1 MTPGHGR
8 SKADIER
15 ELRDLARALDT
26 PAPDYSDRVLRAL
39 AARGQEPAPVTRRV
53 PGRILS
59 PRARRILIAA
69 AVVVIAIAVTIA
81 VPGSRR
87 ALASWFGFA
96 GIEIRHAPIRT
107 SPPPAGGLPV
117 PLHAG
122 AKVTLAD
129 ARAAMEGQL
138 KLPAALPAPTDVYL
152 RRDRA
157 AVVVTLAY
165 RTAPHLHPTADT
177 GYALILTEIANAGHP
192 LLEKIVGTNAN
203 AAVVTVAREPG
214 VFIDGP
220 QEIITIDPSRPIQGQ
235 PALHEVA
242 ARSSANTIIWSHGST
257 TYRLE
262 GGFSR
267 RAAVALASTIR

>member
-1 MTPGHGR
+1 MSTGDRR

-15 ELRDLARALDT
+15 ELRDLARTLDT

-39 AARGQEPAPVTRRV
+39 AAHSQQPAPVTRRA

-59 PRARRILIAA
+59 PRARRILIAV
-69 AVVVIAIAVTIA
+69 AVFLIAVAVTIA
-81 VPGSRR
+81 VPGPRR

-96 GIEIRHAPIRT
+96 GISIRHAPIRT
-107 SPPPAGGLPV
+107 SPPPAAGLPV

-122 AKVTLAD
+122 AKVTLTD
-129 ARAAMEGQL
+129 ARAAMAGQL
-138 KLPAALPAPTDVYL
+138 QLPAALPAPTAVYL

-192 LLEKIVGTNAN
+192 LFEKILGTNAS
-203 AAVVTVAREPG
+203 AIIVTVAGHPG
-214 VFIDGP
+214 VFINGP
-220 QEIITIDPSRPIQGQ
+220 QEIITIDPARPSQGQ
-235 PALHEVA
+235 PAVHEIA
-242 ARSSANTIIWSHGST
+242 ARSSANTVIWSDQSI

-262 GGFSR
+262 GDFSR
-267 RAAVALASTIR
+267 QAAVALAGTIR

>member
-1 MTPGHGR
+1 MSAGHRR

-26 PAPDYSDRVLRAL
+26 PAPDYSERVLQAL
-39 AARGQEPAPVTRRV
+39 AAQGHEPAPATRRAR
-53 PGRILS
+53 GRILS

-69 AVVVIAIAVTIA
+69 AVILIAAAITIA

-96 GIEIRHAPIRT
+96 GIEIRHAPVRT
-107 SPPPAGGLPV
+107 SPPPAGLPV

-122 AKVTLAD
+122 TKVTLAA
-129 ARAAMEGQL
+129 ARAAMAGQL
-138 KLPAALPAPTDVYL
+138 RLPSGLPAPAEVYL
-152 RRDRA
+152 RRDQA

-177 GYALILTEIANAGHP
+177 GYALILTEIAHAGHP
-192 LLEKIVGTNAN
+192 LFEKIIGINAS
-203 AAVVTVAREPG
+203 AAVVTVDRNPG
-214 VFIDGP
+214 VFITGP
-220 QEIITIDPSRPIQGQ
+220 QEIITVDPSRPSQGQ
-235 PALHEVA
+235 PAIHEIA
-242 ARSSANTIIWSHGST
+242 ARASANTIIWSRNSI

-262 GGFSR
+262 ADFSR
-267 RAAVALASTIR
+267 QAAVALASTIR

>member
-1 MTPGHGR
+1 MSAGHRR

-15 ELRDLARALDT
+15 ELQDLARALNT

-39 AARGQEPAPVTRRV
+39 AADSQKPAPVTHRP

-59 PRARRILIAA
+59 PRARRILVAAIAFLI
-69 AVVVIAIAVTIA
+69 AVAVTIA

-96 GIEIRHAPIRT
+96 GIEIRHAPIRP
-107 SPPPAGGLPV
+107 SPPPAGLPA

-122 AKVTLAD
+122 AKVTLTD
-129 ARAAMEGQL
+129 ARAAMAGQL
-138 KLPAALPAPTDVYL
+138 QLPAGLPAPTAVYL

-192 LLEKIVGTNAN
+192 LFEKILGTNTSAI
-203 AAVVTVAREPG
+203 VVTVARHPG
-214 VFIDGP
+214 VFIKGP
-220 QEIITIDPSRPIQGQ
+220 QEIITKDPSRPSQGQ
-235 PALHEVA
+235 PAVHAVA
-242 ARSSANTIIWSHGST
+242 ARSSANTIIWSGKSI

-262 GGFSR
+262 GDFSR
-267 RAAVALASTIR
+267 QAAVALASTIR

>member
-1 MTPGHGR
+1 MSAGHRR

-15 ELRDLARALDT
+15 ELQDLARTLNA

-39 AARGQEPAPVTRRV
+39 AAHSQEPAPVTHRP
-53 PGRILS
+53 PGAGLS

-69 AVVVIAIAVTIA
+69 VVVVIAVAVTIT

-107 SPPPAGGLPV
+107 SPPPAAGLPV

-122 AKVTLAD
+122 AKVTLAE
-129 ARAAMEGQL
+129 ARAAMAGQL
-138 KLPAALPAPTDVYL
+138 QLPAALPAPTAVYL

-165 RTAPHLHPTADT
+165 ATAPRLRPTADT

-192 LLEKIVGTNAN
+192 LFEKILGMNTSAV
-203 AAVVTVAREPG
+203 VVTVARDPG
-214 VFIDGP
+214 VFINGP
-220 QEIITIDPSRPIQGQ
+220 QEIITVDPSRPSQGQ
-235 PALHEVA
+235 PTVHEVA
-242 ARSSANTIIWSHGST
+242 ARSSANTIIWRHGSI

-262 GGFSR
+262 GDFSR
-267 RAAVALASTIR
+267 RAAVALASTIP

>member
-1 MTPGHGR
+1 MSADHRR

-26 PAPDYSDRVLRAL
+26 PAPDYSERVLRAL
-39 AARGQEPAPVTRRV
+39 AAHSHEPAPVIRRTLS
-53 PGRILS
+53 GKLS

-69 AVVVIAIAVTIA
+69 VVVVIAAAVTIA

-96 GIEIRHAPIRT
+96 GIEIRHAHIRP
-107 SPPPAGGLPV
+107 SPPPTAGLPV

-129 ARAAMEGQL
+129 ARAAMAGRL
-138 KLPAALPAPTDVYL
+138 KLPAALPTPTGVYL

-157 AVVVTLAY
+157 AVVVTLAW
-165 RTAPHLHPTADT
+165 RTAPHLHRTADT

-192 LLEKIVGTNAN
+192 LLEKIIGMNAS
-203 AAVVTVAREPG
+203 AVVVTVAHDPG
-214 VFIDGP
+214 VFIRGQ
-220 QEIITIDPSRPIQGQ
+220 QEIITVDPSRPTQGQ

-242 ARSSANTIIWSHGST
+242 ARESANTIIWSGESV

-262 GGFSR
+262 GDFSR

>member
-1 MTPGHGR
+1 MSTGHRR
-8 SKADIER
+8 SKAEIER

-26 PAPDYSDRVLRAL
+26 PAPDYSKPVLRAL
-39 AARGQEPAPVTRRV
+39 AAHGQEPAPVTRGT
-53 PGRILS
+53 PGRTLS
-59 PRARRILIAA
+59 PWARRILIAA
-69 AVVVIAIAVTIA
+69 VVFLIAIAVAIA

-138 KLPAALPAPTDVYL
+138 KLPAALPTPTDVYL

-165 RTAPHLHPTADT
+165 RTAPHLRPTTDT

-192 LLEKIVGTNAN
+192 LFEKILGTNAS
-203 AAVVTVAREPG
+203 AAVVTVARDPG
-214 VFIDGP
+214 VFINGP
-220 QEIITIDPSRPIQGQ
+220 QEIITVDPARPSRGQ

-242 ARSSANTIIWSHGST
+242 ARSSANTIIWSHGPI

-262 GGFSR
+262 GDFSR
-267 RAAVALASTIR
+267 LTAVALASTLR

>member
-1 MTPGHGR
+1 MTPGHRR

-26 PAPDYSDRVLRAL
+26 PAPDYSGRVLRAL
-39 AARGQEPAPVTRRV
+39 AARGQEPAPVTRRP

-107 SPPPAGGLPV
+107 SPPPAAGLPV

-129 ARAAMEGQL
+129 ARAAMAGQL
-138 KLPAALPAPTDVYL
+138 RLPAALPAPTNVYL

-165 RTAPHLHPTADT
+165 KTAPRLHPTADT

-192 LLEKIVGTNAN
+192 LFEKIVGTNAN
-203 AAVVTVAREPG
+203 AILVTVARDPG
-214 VFIDGP
+214 VFINGP
-220 QEIITIDPSRPIQGQ
+220 QEIITIDPSRPSQGQ

-262 GGFSR
+262 GGFTR

>member
-1 MTPGHGR
+1 MSAGHRR

-15 ELRDLARALDT
+15 ELQDLARTLDA
-26 PAPDYSDRVLRAL
+26 PAPDYSDRVPRAL
-39 AARGQEPAPVTRRV
+39 ATHGQQPAPVTHRP
-53 PGRILS
+53 PGAVLS

-69 AVVVIAIAVTIA
+69 VAFLIAVAVTIA

-107 SPPPAGGLPV
+107 SPPPASGLPV

-129 ARAAMEGQL
+129 ARAAMAGQTQ
-138 KLPAALPAPTDVYL
+138 LPAAPPAPNAVYL

-165 RTAPHLHPTADT
+165 ATAPHLHPTAET

-192 LLEKIVGTNAN
+192 LFEKILGTNAS
-203 AAVVTVAREPG
+203 AVVVTVARDPG
-214 VFIDGP
+214 VFINGP
-220 QEIITIDPSRPIQGQ
+220 QEIITKDPSRPYQGQ
-235 PALHEVA
+235 PAVHEVT
-242 ARSSANTIIWSHGST
+242 ARSSANTIIWSHGSI

-262 GGFSR
+262 GDFSR

>member
-1 MTPGHGR
+1 MSAGHRR

-15 ELRDLARALDT
+15 ELRNLARALDT
-26 PAPDYSDRVLRAL
+26 PAPDYSQRVLQAL
-39 AARGQEPAPVTRRV
+39 AAQGHEPAPATRPAR
-53 PGRILS
+53 GRILS

-69 AVVVIAIAVTIA
+69 AVILIAAAITIA

-96 GIEIRHAPIRT
+96 GIEIRHAPVRT
-107 SPPPAGGLPV
+107 SPPPTGLPV

-122 AKVTLAD
+122 PKVTLAA
-129 ARAAMEGQL
+129 ARAAMAGQL
-138 KLPAALPAPTDVYL
+138 RLPAALPAPAGVYL

-177 GYALILTEIANAGHP
+177 GYALILTEIAHAGHP
-192 LLEKIVGTNAN
+192 LFEKIIGTNAS
-203 AAVVTVAREPG
+203 AAVVTVNRNPG
-214 VFIDGP
+214 VFITGP
-220 QEIITIDPSRPIQGQ
+220 QEIITKDPSRPSQGQ
-235 PALHEVA
+235 PAIHEIA
-242 ARSSANTIIWSHGST
+242 ARSSANTIIWTRNSI

-262 GGFSR
+262 ADFSR
-267 RAAVALASTIR
+267 QAAVALASTIR

>member
-1 MTPGHGR
+1 MSTGHRR

-15 ELRDLARALDT
+15 ELRDLGRTLDT

-39 AARGQEPAPVTRRV
+39 ATHAQEPAPVPRQAPR
-53 PGRILS
+53 RILS

-69 AVVVIAIAVTIA
+69 AVILIATAVTIA

-107 SPPPAGGLPV
+107 SPPPAAGLPV

-129 ARAAMEGQL
+129 ARAAMAGQL
-138 KLPAALPAPTDVYL
+138 RLPAALPAPIAVYL

-165 RTAPHLHPTADT
+165 KTVPHLHPSADT

-192 LLEKIVGTNAN
+192 LFEKILGTNAS
-203 AAVVTVAREPG
+203 AVVVTVAHDPG
-214 VFIDGP
+214 VFINGP
-220 QEIITIDPSRPIQGQ
+220 QEIITIDPSRPYQGQ
-235 PALHEVA
+235 PALHEIA
-242 ARSSANTIIWSHGST
+242 ARSSASTIIWSHGPI

-262 GGFSR
+262 GDFSR
-267 RAAVALASTIR
+267 QAAVALASTIR

>member
-1 MTPGHGR
+1 MSTGHRR

-15 ELRDLARALDT
+15 ELRDLARTLDT
-26 PAPDYSDRVLRAL
+26 PAPDYSGRVLRAL
-39 AARGQEPAPVTRRV
+39 AAHTQEPAPVIRGT
-53 PGRILS
+53 PGRILA
-59 PRARRILIAA
+59 PRARRILVA
-69 AVVVIAIAVTIA
+69 AVVFLIAIAVAIA
-81 VPGSRR
+81 IPGSRR

-107 SPPPAGGLPV
+107 SPPPASGLPV

-122 AKVTLAD
+122 AKVTMAD
-129 ARAAMEGQL
+129 ARAAMAGQL
-138 KLPAALPAPTDVYL
+138 QLPAALPAPTDVYL

-165 RTAPHLHPTADT
+165 ATAPRLRPTADT

-192 LLEKIVGTNAN
+192 LFEKIIGMNAR
-203 AAVVTVAREPG
+203 AVVVTVARDPG
-214 VFIDGP
+214 VFINGP
-220 QEIITIDPSRPIQGQ
+220 QEIITVDPSRPSQGQ
-235 PALHEVA
+235 PAVHEVA
-242 ARSSANTIIWSHGST
+242 ARSSANTIIWRHGSI

-262 GGFSR
+262 GDFSR

>member
-1 MTPGHGR
+1 MSAGRRR

-15 ELRDLARALDT
+15 ELQDLARALDT
-26 PAPDYSDRVLRAL
+26 PAPDYSGRVLRTL
-39 AARGQEPAPVTRRV
+39 AAHTQEPAPLPRR
-53 PGRILS
+53 PSWRILS

-69 AVVVIAIAVTIA
+69 IAFLIAVAVTIA

-107 SPPPAGGLPV
+107 SPPPAAGLPM

-122 AKVTLAD
+122 AKVTLTD
-129 ARAAMEGQL
+129 AHAAMAGQL
-138 KLPAALPAPTDVYL
+138 WLPATLPAPTAVYL
-152 RRDRA
+152 RRDRG

-165 RTAPHLHPTADT
+165 ATAPHLHPTADT

-192 LLEKIVGTNAN
+192 LFEKILGTNTSAIM
-203 AAVVTVAREPG
+203 VTVARHPG
-214 VFIDGP
+214 VFINGP
-220 QEIITIDPSRPIQGQ
+220 QEIITIDPSRPSQGQ
-235 PALHEVA
+235 PAVHEIA
-242 ARSSANTIIWSHGST
+242 ARSSANTIIWSGKSI

-262 GGFSR
+262 GDFSR
-267 RAAVALASTIR
+267 QAAVALASTIR

>member
-1 MTPGHGR
+1 MSTGHRR

-15 ELRDLARALDT
+15 ELQDLARALDT

-39 AARGQEPAPVTRRV
+39 AAHSQEPAPVTHRA
-53 PGRILS
+53 PGRTLS

-69 AVVVIAIAVTIA
+69 AVFLIAIAVTIA

-96 GIEIRHAPIRT
+96 GIEIRHAPIRP
-107 SPPPAGGLPV
+107 SPPPAAGLPV

-129 ARAAMEGQL
+129 ARAAMAGQL
-138 KLPAALPAPTDVYL
+138 RLPAALPAPTAVYL

-165 RTAPHLHPTADT
+165 KTAPRLHSTADT

-192 LLEKIVGTNAN
+192 LFEKILGINTSAV
-203 AAVVTVAREPG
+203 VVTVARDPG
-214 VFIDGP
+214 VFINGP
-220 QEIITIDPSRPIQGQ
+220 QEIITVDPSRPYQGQ

-242 ARSSANTIIWSHGST
+242 ARSSANTIIWAHGSI

-262 GGFSR
+262 GDLTR
-267 RAAVALASTIR
+267 RAAVALASTVR

>member
-1 MTPGHGR
+1 
-8 SKADIER
+8 
-15 ELRDLARALDT
+15 
-26 PAPDYSDRVLRAL
+26 
-39 AARGQEPAPVTRRV
+39 
-53 PGRILS
+53 
-59 PRARRILIAA
+59 LIA
-69 AVVVIAIAVTIA
+69 VAVTIA

-107 SPPPAGGLPV
+107 SPPPAAGLPV

-138 KLPAALPAPTDVYL
+138 KLPAAPPAPTDVYL

-192 LLEKIVGTNAN
+192 LFEKILGTNAS
-203 AAVVTVAREPG
+203 AAVVTVARDPG
-214 VFIDGP
+214 VFINGP
-220 QEIITIDPSRPIQGQ
+220 QEIITIDPARPYQGQ

-242 ARSSANTIIWSHGST
+242 ARSSANTIIWAHGPI

-262 GGFSR
+262 GDFSR